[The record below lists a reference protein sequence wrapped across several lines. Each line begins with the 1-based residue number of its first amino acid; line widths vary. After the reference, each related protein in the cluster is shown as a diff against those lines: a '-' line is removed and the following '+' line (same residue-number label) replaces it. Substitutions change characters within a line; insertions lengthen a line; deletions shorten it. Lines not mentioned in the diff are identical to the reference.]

1 MVDVV
6 FPLTGGALCED
17 HACALSVAVCRA
29 LPWLEED
36 PESGILPVTGLS
48 SGGVRF
54 VGPRSRLALRV
65 ASRRVASAD
74 SLRGARLDLDGTTL
88 EVGESKLRPLFPTR
102 VVHSHF
108 VTVGIDNEI
117 EFMAR
122 CRTLLER
129 RGLKP
134 QMIAGK
140 ARELQ
145 SAGGPVRGF
154 SLLLHGLEPLENLAL
169 QEAGLGDH
177 HLLGCGIFIPHK
189 GVAAVGD

>member
-6 FPLTGGALCED
+6 FSLTGGALCED
-17 HACALSVAVCRA
+17 HAYALSVAVRRV

-36 PESGILPVTGLS
+36 PESGILRLTGLS
-48 SGGVRF
+48 SGAVRF

-65 ASRRVASAD
+65 ASCRVASAD
-74 SLRGARLDLDGTTL
+74 SLRGARLDLDGTVL
-88 EVGESKLRPLFPTR
+88 EVGESKVRLLFPAR

-108 VTVGIDNEI
+108 VTMGIDDEI

-122 CRTLLER
+122 CQALLER

-140 ARELQ
+140 ARELRTADG
-145 SAGGPVRGF
+145 SVRGF

-169 QEAGLGDH
+169 QEVGLGQH

-189 GVAAVGD
+189 SVAAVGD